1 MGEGWFLGGSGGES
15 EEGSTPLLLGKGW
28 SLQRRLHLPTPLGGG
43 GRVPYVHTPHV
54 LEMPSPM
61 ANTLNGSD
69 SDSCSR
75 MTWG

>member
-1 MGEGWFLGGSGGES
+1 MIIIFLHPGYEGCDMVWVLEGQGVES
-15 EEGSTPLLLGKGW
+15 PKEAPPSHPV
-28 SLQRRLHLPTPLGGG
+28 GG

-75 MTWG
+75 VTWG